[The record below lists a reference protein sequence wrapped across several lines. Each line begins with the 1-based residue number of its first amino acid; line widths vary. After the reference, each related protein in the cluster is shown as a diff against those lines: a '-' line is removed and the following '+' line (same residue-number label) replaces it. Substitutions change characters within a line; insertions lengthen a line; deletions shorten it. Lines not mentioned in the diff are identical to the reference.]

1 MFFMEFLL
9 LMIAWHDNLSPE
21 MSYDFFFPFCVYC
34 TCHRYQYEHQI
45 DGLGLQN
52 INKPPRL
59 KILIIWVEPAINGA
73 ESVFFVSHTQMCIK
87 DMNKF
92 VHDSLLK
99 YTDGKK
105 KEWIKQD
112 IKWTVGCLKVWFWES
127 SGNVQGCGGSW
138 VGSCHLPISLQA
150 KFYTC
155 QFSEHKSRYAGIGK
169 DLPHVFA
176 TWLSIYF
183 GSFAST
189 LERLRALSQLG
200 PLC

>member
-1 MFFMEFLL
+1 
-9 LMIAWHDNLSPE
+9 
-21 MSYDFFFPFCVYC
+21 MSYDFFFPFCIYC

-155 QFSEHKSRYAGIGK
+155 LFSGHKSRYAGMERTCHTSLQLDCQYILDPLPAPWRDSELCHSWAHSVSRVGGGRRLFIG
-169 DLPHVFA
+169 L
-176 TWLSIYF
+176 T
-183 GSFAST
+183 
-189 LERLRALSQLG
+189 
-200 PLC
+200 